1 MRRQVLFDAG
11 RGGGCCSRVVVTRI
25 QLTKLVSERNQGRT
39 ISMCAM
45 KAGMNRKTA
54 GKYLSQ
60 DNVLEQRRESRTW
73 KTRKDPLQEIWP
85 RALSMLQDAPELEA
99 KALFEHLV
107 PAAVAG
113 GPTGGDGDGELQ
125 EKQLR
130 TFQRR
135 VKDWRLEN
143 GPGKEVFFTQDHTP
157 GKVLAMDWTD
167 MGKVGVT
174 IQGRALKHKLFHA
187 MLPYSGW
194 EWAVRAQSEST
205 LSLRAGLKATLGRL
219 GRVPR
224 ELLSDHSSTATHQL
238 RRGAKERGFN
248 EEYVEIC
255 AHCGITPRTIN
266 VGRPQENGSC
276 ETSHGH
282 LKRRIKQ
289 HLLLRG
295 SADFA
300 SEEEYDAFLVRVLES
315 ANLRRTKRLGEELAA
330 MPEKQIA
337 DLADYR
343 ERFVTVGKNSTIRV
357 NKMVYSVPCRL
368 IGEKPLAQIS
378 ENEIVLL
385 IGARE
390 VARLP
395 LSRGD
400 RGAVIDFRHLIG
412 YLVRKPGAFAG
423 YRWREEMFPSLVYRA
438 AYDWLE
444 RAGGDADKRYLEIL
458 KLAADEGV
466 TAVEN
471 ALGQLLE
478 APRGVV
484 SAKGVREILD
494 TWQEL
499 KREWR
504 ERHPLKVD
512 LSDYDALLDG
522 GEEDDEW
529 VEAVETS
536 ILAEVVA

>member
-1 MRRQVLFDAG
+1 M
-11 RGGGCCSRVVVTRI
+11 
-25 QLTKLVSERNQGRT
+25 
-39 ISMCAM
+39 
-45 KAGMNRKTA
+45 
-54 GKYLSQ
+54 
-60 DNVLEQRRESRTW
+60 EQRRVPHTW
-73 KTRKDPLQEIWP
+73 KTRKDPLAEIWP
-85 RALSMLQDAPELEA
+85 KAQEMLRDAPELEA
-99 KALFEHLV
+99 KALFEYLV

-113 GPTGGDGDGELQ
+113 GAPGEGGPGELQ
-125 EKQLR
+125 EKHLR

-135 VKDWRLEN
+135 VKDCRLAN
-143 GPGKEVFFTQDHTP
+143 GPGKEVFFTQDQTP

-167 MGKVGVT
+167 MGGLGIT

-187 MLPYSGW
+187 VLPFSNW
-194 EWAVRAQSEST
+194 EWAVRAHSEST
-205 LSLRAGLKATLGRL
+205 LSLRAGLKAVLGRL
-219 GRVPR
+219 GRVPQ

-238 RRGAKERGFN
+238 RRGAAERGFN
-248 EEYVEIC
+248 EEYLSIC
-255 AHCGITPRTIN
+255 AHYGITPRTIN

-295 SADFA
+295 TADFA
-300 SEEEYDAFLVRVLES
+300 SEEEYDGFLVKVLES
-315 ANLRRTKRLGEELAA
+315 ANLRRAKRLGEELAA
-330 MPEKQIA
+330 MPETLIA

-343 ERFVTVGKNSTIRV
+343 ETMVSVRNDSTIRV

-368 IGEKPLAQIS
+368 IGVKLLARIH

-385 IGARE
+385 AGARE

-412 YLVRKPGAFAG
+412 HLLRKPGAFAG
-423 YRWREEMFPSLVYRA
+423 YRWREELFPSLVYRA
-438 AYDWLE
+438 AYDHLE

-458 KLAADEGV
+458 KLAADEGQ

-471 ALGQLLE
+471 ALEQLLM
-478 APRGVV
+478 APRAVI
-484 SAKGVREILD
+484 SAKEARGMLD
-494 TWQEL
+494 AWRDLE
-499 KREWR
+499 REWR
-504 ERHPLKVD
+504 ERPPLEAD

-522 GEEDDEW
+522 GEENERVLEE
-529 VEAVETS
+529 VEP
-536 ILAEVVA
+536 

>member
-1 MRRQVLFDAG
+1 MLLG
-11 RGGGCCSRVVVTRI
+11 VVVTRT
-25 QLTKLVSERNQGRT
+25 QLTKLVIERNQGKT

-45 KAGMNRKTA
+45 KAGMSRKTA

-60 DNVLEQRRESRTW
+60 DNVLKERRVPHTW
-73 KTRKDPLQEIWP
+73 KTRKDPLAEIW
-85 RALSMLQDAPELEA
+85 AMAQEMLLDAPELEA
-99 KALFEHLV
+99 KALFEHLM
-107 PAAVAG
+107 PGGAG
-113 GPTGGDGDGELQ
+113 AIE
-125 EKQLR
+125 EKHLR

-135 VKDWRLEN
+135 VRDWRLEN
-143 GPGKEVFFTQDHTP
+143 GPGKEVFFTQDQTP

-167 MGKVGVT
+167 MGGLGIT
-174 IQGRALKHKLFHA
+174 IGGRALKHKFFHA
-187 MLPYSGW
+187 VLPYSNW

-248 EEYVEIC
+248 EEYLSIC
-255 AHCGITPRTIN
+255 AHFGITPRTIN

-276 ETSHGH
+276 ESSHGH

-289 HLLLRG
+289 HLLLRE

-300 SEEEYDAFLVRVLES
+300 SEEEYDAFLVKVLEA
-315 ANLRRTKRLGEELAA
+315 ANLKRAKRLGEELAA
-330 MPEKQIA
+330 MPETLIA

-343 ERFVTVGKNSTIRV
+343 ELMVSVRNDSTIRV

-368 IGEKPLAQIS
+368 IGVKLLARIG

-385 IGARE
+385 AGARE

-412 YLVRKPGAFAG
+412 HLLRKPGAFAG
-423 YRWREEMFPSLVYRA
+423 YRWREELFPSLVYRA
-438 AYDWLE
+438 AYDHLE
-444 RAGGDADKRYLEIL
+444 RAGGAADKRYLELL

-471 ALGQLLE
+471 ALEQLL
-478 APRGVV
+478 ATPRGVV
-484 SAKGVREILD
+484 SAKDAREVLD
-494 TWQEL
+494 AWRDLE
-499 KREWR
+499 REWR
-504 ERHPLKVD
+504 ERPPLPVS
-512 LSDYDALLDG
+512 LSVYDALLDG
-522 GEEDDEW
+522 GEENEW
-529 VEAVETS
+529 VLE
-536 ILAEVVA
+536 EVVA

>member
-1 MRRQVLFDAG
+1 
-11 RGGGCCSRVVVTRI
+11 
-25 QLTKLVSERNQGRT
+25 
-39 ISMCAM
+39 MCAM

-54 GKYLSQ
+54 GKYLSR
-60 DNVLEQRRESRTW
+60 DNVLELRRVPHTW

-85 RALSMLQDAPELEA
+85 KALLMLQDAPELEA
-99 KALFEHLV
+99 KALFEYLV

-113 GPTGGDGDGELQ
+113 GSPVESAPGDLQ
-125 EKQLR
+125 EKHLR

-135 VKDWRLEN
+135 VRDWRLEN
-143 GPGKEVFFTQDHTP
+143 GPDKEVFFTQNHTP

-167 MGKVGVT
+167 MTSVGIT
-174 IQGRALKHKLFHA
+174 IEGRDLKHKLFHA
-187 MLPYSGW
+187 VLPYSHW

-219 GRVPR
+219 GRVPL
-224 ELLSDHSSTATHQL
+224 ELLSDHSSSATHQL

-248 EEYVEIC
+248 EEYLSIC
-255 AHCGITPRTIN
+255 AHVGITPRTIN

-276 ETSHGH
+276 ESSHGH
-282 LKRRIKQ
+282 LKCRIKQ

-300 SEEEYDAFLVRVLES
+300 SEEEYDVFLIKVLES
-315 ANLRRTKRLGEELAA
+315 ANLQRTKRLAEELVA
-330 MPEKQIA
+330 MPERRIA

-343 ERFVTVGKNSTIRV
+343 ELMLTVRNDSTIRV

-368 IGEKPLAQIS
+368 IGVKLLARIG
-378 ENEIVLL
+378 ENEIALL
-385 IGARE
+385 AGARE

-412 YLVRKPGAFAG
+412 ELLRKPGAFAG
-423 YRWREEMFPSLVYRA
+423 YRWREELFPSAVYRA
-438 AYDWLE
+438 AYDRLE
-444 RAGGDADKRYLEIL
+444 RVGSDADKRYLEVL
-458 KLAADEGV
+458 KLAQDEGV

-471 ALGQLLE
+471 ALEQLLA
-478 APRGVV
+478 APRGVI
-484 SAKGVREILD
+484 SAKEVKGFLD
-494 TWQEL
+494 TWRDQE
-499 KREWR
+499 KAWR
-504 ERHPLKVD
+504 ERPPLEVS

-522 GEEDDEW
+522 GDEGNEW
-529 VEAVETS
+529 VDAVETCQ
-536 ILAEVVA
+536 LTEVEA